1 MFGIIVSGQPRCGKS
16 TLVKSLHSNS
26 EILSCNVDAK
36 ILVKILSK
44 KIDRKISLKKK
55 IEYVIGNEVYQDSDK
70 KIKTSI
76 LKELNIPVVKI
87 ESFLKSNY
95 SEPRPEFV
103 LIDILDKVLNIKKKE
118 IWILPDLGAED
129 YFPYINKRFPK
140 IKLILLFRNPLE
152 SIVAS
157 LYWRTFPK
165 IKGNLTELIIR
176 WNHSLFRAIQLSK
189 EYPDNVEIYFYDELY
204 KNKIN
209 KNSKFFQIK
218 NFKFKYDPI
227 TTYFSYNNNLWFCPN
242 KEYKKLLNDDQ
253 IILIIKSCF
262 YKFKKTPLYN
272 LKISIYLKIFYI
284 KLLNRIFFIL
294 ARKYPLQIK
303 ILMNFY
309 FSPVKSCVNNLKKL
323 LKLIINQ

>member
-1 MFGIIVSGQPRCGKS
+1 MSGIIVSGQPRSGKS
-16 TLVKSLHSNS
+16 TLVKSLHSYS

-44 KIDRKISLKKK
+44 KFNKKISIKKK

-76 LKELNIPVVKI
+76 LKELNIPVAKI

-95 SEPRPEFV
+95 LESRPEFI
-103 LIDILDKVLNIKKKE
+103 LIDILNKALNIKKKSR
-118 IWILPDLGAED
+118 WILPDLGAED

-176 WNHSLFRAIQLSK
+176 WNHSLSRAIQLKK
-189 EYPDNVEIYFYDELY
+189 EYPNNVEVYFYDELY
-204 KNKIN
+204 TNKIN
-209 KNSKFFQIK
+209 KNSNVFQIK
-218 NFKFKYDPI
+218 NFKFKYNPI
-227 TTYFSYNNNLWFCPN
+227 TTFFSYKNNSWFCPN
-242 KEYKKLLNDDQ
+242 KEYKKLLKDDQ
-253 IILIIKSCF
+253 IIIIIKSCF
-262 YKFKKTPLYN
+262 YKFKKIPTYN
-272 LKISIYLKIFYI
+272 LKVSIYLKIFYI
-284 KLLNRIFFIL
+284 KLLNKFFFII
-294 ARKYPLQIK
+294 ARKYPMQIK

-309 FSPVKSCVNNLKKL
+309 FSPVKSSVSSLKKL